1 MVILLRCITLVLFI
15 IAVCVYLSIYVSI
28 TNEKNIINKIFY
40 FEVFSQKAFLEKI
53 ENKNLKTQIK
63 KRLNLFYLLLIST
76 MVLEVISIFTR
87 SFL

>member
-1 MVILLRCITLVLFI
+1 MSAESGKNRPTTDTS
-15 IAVCVYLSIYVSI
+15 AVMALMRSAHT
-28 TNEKNIINKIFY
+28 TNRGKNIINKIFY

-76 MVLEVISIFTR
+76 VVLEVISIFTR
-87 SFL
+87 SFF